1 MSEGAL
7 AVLLMLALESGGE
20 VTGLSKGPDNPA
32 DIGSRCAVLAG
43 REDRGYLHCGKH
55 APPAATSGGGAP
67 TEPSRPEPF
76 GVGREGTDRRYRP
89 RGR

>member
-20 VTGLSKGPDNPA
+20 ATGLSKGPDNPA

-43 REDRGYLHCGKH
+43 REDRAYLHCGKH
-55 APPAATSGGGAP
+55 APPAATSRGVA
-67 TEPSRPEPF
+67 TEPSRPGPF
-76 GVGREGTDRRYRP
+76 GVGREGTDRRYRL